1 MTLDLIRNV
10 LGWCAILNMG
20 ILFWWF
26 IFIAFAHDLTYRMHR
41 QFIHISEEEF
51 DRIHYA
57 GMTFFKL
64 AVFFFNIVP
73 YLALR
78 IVV

>member
-1 MTLDLIRNV
+1 MTLELIRSI

-20 ILFWWF
+20 ILLWWF
-26 IFIAFAHDLTYRMHR
+26 LFLALAHDLTYRVHSR
-41 QFIHISEEEF
+41 FLRISKEEF

-57 GMTFFKL
+57 GITFFKL
-64 AVFFFNIVP
+64 AVFFFNLVP

-78 IVV
+78 IVG